1 LTKQEPV
8 EPTLKCHGALDEA
21 GKVGVGS
28 VSEMREKNAL
38 SICAAQVNPE
48 ELPKSKATFVRNKTT
63 SKRSKLGKVTEKLF
77 NLESCGEPEKPLK
90 IDLDLYQMEDY

>member
-1 LTKQEPV
+1 LTKQEPI
-8 EPTLKCHGALDEA
+8 EPTLKCHGVLDEA

-28 VSEMREKNAL
+28 VSEMLEKNAL

-48 ELPKSKATFVRNKTT
+48 ELPKSKATLVRNKTG
-63 SKRSKLGKVTEKLF
+63 SRRSKLGKVTEKLF
-77 NLESCGEPEKPLK
+77 NLESCGEPEKTLK

>member
-8 EPTLKCHGALDEA
+8 EPTLKYHGPLDEA
-21 GKVGVGS
+21 SKLAVGS
-28 VSEMREKNAL
+28 VSEMLEKNAL

-48 ELPKSKATFVRNKTT
+48 ELPKSKVTLVRNKTG
-63 SKRSKLGKVTEKLF
+63 SRRSKLGKVTEKLF
-77 NLESCGEPEKPLK
+77 DLESCGEPEKPLK